1 MATERVARFEIPKS
15 APLSLTLAISE
26 HLWREIPRRKLV
38 RLLRA
43 PAGLAHAAFAMSKVM
58 GSWSQTIRD
67 KEFLVEMRLRNLDS
81 ELEREKRA
89 EQQVEV
95 KGDVPAE
102 ADE

>member
-1 MATERVARFEIPKS
+1 
-15 APLSLTLAISE
+15 
-26 HLWREIPRRKLV
+26 
-38 RLLRA
+38 
-43 PAGLAHAAFAMSKVM
+43 MSKVM

-95 KGDVPAE
+95 KGYVPAE
-102 ADE
+102 VDE